1 MLNISYAYL
10 PSVYFLWSSLCSD
23 FLFIF
28 EFDCSIFYAFL
39 IKGLCDMCVC
49 RYFFSVCGLSFYSLN
64 SVFCRKVLNFN
75 PVQLTKFSF
84 RDHAFVTTKV
94 HWKIQG
100 HLDFSP
106 MLSSG
111 SFIALH
117 FTFRSMSPFC

>member
-1 MLNISYAYL
+1 MT
-10 PSVYFLWSSLCSD
+10 
-23 FLFIF
+23 
-28 EFDCSIFYAFL
+28 
-39 IKGLCDMCVC
+39 CVC

-75 PVQLTKFSF
+75 PIQLTKFSF
-84 RDHAFVTTKV
+84 WDHAFVTTKV

-100 HLDFSP
+100 HLDFSA
-106 MLSSG
+106 MLSSR